1 MNMIRRLFF
10 ITFAIS
16 FFCFASKAQI
26 NTDQVMQIGRN
37 AIYFEDYIL
46 SIQYFNQAIGAKPYL
61 AQPYYYRGVAK
72 FNLEDFN
79 GAENDASLALERN
92 PFITDAYVLRGMS
105 RQNLGRAKEA
115 IEDYDKALSM
125 QPDNW
130 DLNFKRAL
138 AQESIKDYDG
148 AMASYSD
155 IIKRQSSFDAAYI
168 GRARLNLTLKDT
180 ISALDD
186 INKAI
191 NINPN
196 SVNAYIIRADIS
208 INQQHNYKEALAD
221 MDKAIKLQ
229 PRQIGLF
236 INRAFL
242 RYKLDDYFGAMS
254 DYDYALQL
262 DPLNITAL
270 FNRSVLRM
278 EVRDYNNALDDLNQI
293 IALNPTNYRAL
304 FNRASVH
311 TQLRQYK
318 QALADAN
325 SIISTFPDL
334 ASAYILRFD
343 IRQKME
349 DKQAKKDYDYA
360 IKLAKQQKKIDG
372 EAPSADEIIAQFD
385 SKDNA
390 DISNN
395 TALKFNQLLTI
406 SDNADLNQDFSS
418 SGNNIRGRIQERNI
432 SIEPEPI
439 FVVTYYSSPT
449 ELKPNGEY
457 IKEVDEVN
465 RTHSLSYILQVTN
478 RESSLRDSIE
488 IKRHFASIDYYNSYL
503 STHAPRAIDYFGR
516 AMNQMTLRNYP
527 AAASDFNR
535 ALQLAPKFSLSYF
548 MSAVAKYR
556 SVVTDNATSTSKKK
570 ENSELSLHKA
580 KLMDVIADFEKAL
593 QISPQM
599 HLAYYN
605 MGVVYITLRDYTSAL
620 SAFNKAIELNPDFGE
635 AYYNRGYVYFT
646 LGNRE
651 AGSNDLSR
659 AGQLGVVPSYNLLK
673 RMSD

>member
-1 MNMIRRLFF
+1 MIRRLFF
-10 ITFAIS
+10 IIFTITFFS
-16 FFCFASKAQI
+16 LASKAQI

-79 GAENDASLALERN
+79 GAESDASLALERN

-155 IIKRQSSFDAAYI
+155 IITRQSSFDAAYI

-221 MDKAIKLQ
+221 MNKAIKLQ

-254 DYDYALQL
+254 DYDFALQL

-503 STHAPRAIDYFGR
+503 STHTPRAIDYFGR
-516 AMNQMTLRNYP
+516 AMNQMTLRNYS
-527 AAASDFNR
+527 AAATDFNK

-556 SVVTDNATSTSKKK
+556 SVITDNASNSSKKK
-570 ENSELSLHKA
+570 ENREPFLHKA

>member
-1 MNMIRRLFF
+1 MIRRIISLFF
-10 ITFAIS
+10 LIAIAS
-16 FFCFASKAQI
+16 LTSKAQI

-79 GAENDASLALERN
+79 GAESDASLALERN

-155 IIKRQSSFDAAYI
+155 IIKRQSSFDASYI

-221 MDKAIKLQ
+221 MNKAIKLQ

-349 DKQAKKDYDYA
+349 DKQAKKDYDHA

-406 SDNADLNQDFSS
+406 SDNADLNQDLSS

-478 RESSLRDSIE
+478 RESALRDSIE

-503 STHAPRAIDYFGR
+503 STHTPRAIDYFGR
-516 AMNQMTLRNYP
+516 AMNQMTLRNYS
-527 AAASDFNR
+527 AAATDFNK

-556 SVVTDNATSTSKKK
+556 SVITDNASNSSKKK
-570 ENSELSLHKA
+570 ENRELSLHKA

-605 MGVVYITLRDYTSAL
+605 MGVVYITLRDYSSAL

>member
-1 MNMIRRLFF
+1 MIRRIISLFFF
-10 ITFAIS
+10 ITLVS
-16 FFCFASKAQI
+16 LTSNAQI

-79 GAENDASLALERN
+79 GAESDASLALERN

-155 IIKRQSSFDAAYI
+155 IIKRKSSFDAAYI

-360 IKLAKQQKKIDG
+360 INLAKQQKKIDG

-465 RTHSLSYILQVTN
+465 RTHSLNYILQVTN
-478 RESSLRDSIE
+478 RESSLRDSVE
-488 IKRHFASIDYYNSYL
+488 IKRHFASIEYYNSYL

>member
-1 MNMIRRLFF
+1 MIRQLVSFL
-10 ITFAIS
+10 IAIAIFHLPS
-16 FFCFASKAQI
+16 NAQI

-46 SIQYFNQAIGAKPYL
+46 SIQYFNQVIGAKPYL

-79 GAENDASLALERN
+79 GAESDATLALDRN

-105 RQNLGRAKEA
+105 RYNLGRAKDA
-115 IEDYDKALSM
+115 IKDYSKALSM

-130 DLNFKRAL
+130 DVNFKRAL
-138 AQESIKDYDG
+138 AQEAIEDYDA

-155 IIKRQSSFDAAYI
+155 IIDRQSSFDAAYI

-186 INKAI
+186 INQAI
-191 NINPN
+191 KINPN

-208 INQQHNYKEALAD
+208 INQQHNYQEALAD

-229 PRQIGLF
+229 PRSVGLF

-262 DPLNITAL
+262 DPLNLTAL
-270 FNRSVLRM
+270 FNRSVLRT
-278 EVRDYNNALDDLNQI
+278 EVRDYNNALEDLDQI

-304 FNRASVH
+304 FNRAAVH
-311 TQLRQYK
+311 NELRQYK
-318 QALADAN
+318 KALADADA
-325 SIISTFPDL
+325 IIAAFPEL

-343 IRQKME
+343 IRKRMG
-349 DKQAKKDYDYA
+349 DKAAKKDYDYA
-360 IKLAKQQKKIDG
+360 LKIAKQQNKIDG
-372 EAPSADEIIAQFD
+372 EALSADEIIAQFD
-385 SKDNA
+385 SKENSDEQN
-390 DISNN
+390 S

-406 SDNADLNQDFSS
+406 SNNENLDQDY
-418 SGNNIRGRIQERNI
+418 SGNGINIRGRIQERNI

-449 ELKPNGEY
+449 ELKPTGEY
-457 IKEVDEVN
+457 LKEVDEVN
-465 RTHSLSYILQVTN
+465 RTHSLNYILQVTN
-478 RESSLRDSIE
+478 REASLRDSIE
-488 IKRHFASIDYYNSYL
+488 IKRHFASIEYYNSYL
-503 STHAPRAIDYFGR
+503 STHTPRAIDYFGR
-516 AMNQMTLRNYP
+516 AMNQMTLHNYL
-527 AAASDFNR
+527 AATNDFNN
-535 ALQLAPKFSLSYF
+535 ALKLAPRFSLAYF

-556 SVVTDNATSTSKKK
+556 TIITDKATKSARKSESQNA
-570 ENSELSLHKA
+570 SLHRA
-580 KLMDVIADFEKAL
+580 KLLDVISDFEKAL
-593 QISPQM
+593 QISPEM

-605 MGVVYITLRDYTSAL
+605 MGVVYITMQDYTSAL

-635 AYYNRGYVYFT
+635 AFYNRGYVYFT

-659 AGQLGVVPSYNLLK
+659 AGQLGVAPSYNLLK
-673 RMSD
+673 RMAD

>member
-1 MNMIRRLFF
+1 MIRRITSLFFF
-10 ITFAIS
+10 ITLVS
-16 FFCFASKAQI
+16 LTSNAQI

-79 GAENDASLALERN
+79 GAESDASLALERN

-221 MDKAIKLQ
+221 MNKAIKLQ

-349 DKQAKKDYDYA
+349 DKQAKKDYDHA
-360 IKLAKQQKKIDG
+360 IKLAKQQKQIDG

-390 DISNN
+390 DITNN
-395 TALKFNQLLTI
+395 TALKFSQLLTI
-406 SDNADLNQDFSS
+406 SDNANLSQDITSNS
-418 SGNNIRGRIQERNI
+418 TNIRGRIQERNI
-432 SIEPEPI
+432 SIEPEQI

-465 RTHSLSYILQVTN
+465 RTHSLNYILQVTN
-478 RESSLRDSIE
+478 RESSLRDSVE
-488 IKRHFASIDYYNSYL
+488 IKRHFASIEYYNSYL
-503 STHAPRAIDYFGR
+503 STHTPRAIDYFGR

-570 ENSELSLHKA
+570 ENHELSLHKA
-580 KLMDVIADFEKAL
+580 KLMDVISDFEKAL

-620 SAFNKAIELNPDFGE
+620 SAFNKAIEINPDFGE

-651 AGSNDLSR
+651 AGSSDLSR

>member
-1 MNMIRRLFF
+1 MIRRLFF

>member
-1 MNMIRRLFF
+1 MIRRLFF
-10 ITFAIS
+10 IIFTITFFS
-16 FFCFASKAQI
+16 LASKAQI

-79 GAENDASLALERN
+79 GAESDASLALERN

-221 MDKAIKLQ
+221 MNKAIKLQ

-254 DYDYALQL
+254 DYDFALQL

-503 STHAPRAIDYFGR
+503 STHTPRAIDYFGR
-516 AMNQMTLRNYP
+516 AMNQMTLRNYS
-527 AAASDFNR
+527 AAAADFNK

-556 SVVTDNATSTSKKK
+556 SVITDNASNSSKKK
-570 ENSELSLHKA
+570 ENRELSLHKA

-605 MGVVYITLRDYTSAL
+605 MGVVYITLRDYSSAL

>member
-1 MNMIRRLFF
+1 MIRRIISLFF
-10 ITFAIS
+10 LIAIAS
-16 FFCFASKAQI
+16 LTSKAQI

-79 GAENDASLALERN
+79 GAESDASLALERN

-221 MDKAIKLQ
+221 MNKAIKLQ

-262 DPLNITAL
+262 DPLNLTAL

-488 IKRHFASIDYYNSYL
+488 IKRHFASIEYYNSYL
-503 STHAPRAIDYFGR
+503 STHTPRAIDYFGR

-556 SVVTDNATSTSKKK
+556 SVITDNASNTSKKK
-570 ENSELSLHKA
+570 ENRELSLHKA

-620 SAFNKAIELNPDFGE
+620 SAFNKAIEINPDFGE

-651 AGSNDLSR
+651 AGSSDLSR

>member
-1 MNMIRRLFF
+1 MIRRIISLFF
-10 ITFAIS
+10 LIAIAS
-16 FFCFASKAQI
+16 LISKAQI

-343 IRQKME
+343 IRQKMD

-360 IKLAKQQKKIDG
+360 INLAKQQKKIDG

-390 DISNN
+390 DITNN
-395 TALKFNQLLTI
+395 TALKFSQLLTI
-406 SDNADLNQDFSS
+406 SDNANLSQDLTSKS
-418 SGNNIRGRIQERNI
+418 TNIRGRIQERNI

-465 RTHSLSYILQVTN
+465 RTHSLNYILQVTN
-478 RESSLRDSIE
+478 RESSLRDSVE
-488 IKRHFASIDYYNSYL
+488 IKRHFASIEYYNSYL

>member
-1 MNMIRRLFF
+1 MIRRIISLFF
-10 ITFAIS
+10 LIAIAS
-16 FFCFASKAQI
+16 LTSKAQI

-79 GAENDASLALERN
+79 GAESDASLALERN

-105 RQNLGRAKEA
+105 RRNLGRAKEA

-221 MDKAIKLQ
+221 MNKAIKLQ

-254 DYDYALQL
+254 DYDFALQL

-372 EAPSADEIIAQFD
+372 QAPSADEIIAQFD

-406 SDNADLNQDFSS
+406 SDNANLNQDFSS

-503 STHAPRAIDYFGR
+503 STHTPRAIDYFGR
-516 AMNQMTLRNYP
+516 AMNQMTLRNYS
-527 AAASDFNR
+527 AAAADFNK

-556 SVVTDNATSTSKKK
+556 SVITDNASNSSKKK
-570 ENSELSLHKA
+570 ENRELSLHKA